1 VQVRL
6 RRTNAWRTSPARGT
20 ALARPPPVY
29 PQPRLRRG
37 SRRAPSPGPLARPLS
52 KSELP
57 LQSAHSFLYILARS
71 LAEGSGPLV
80 IFGEPHPASR
90 LRPLAS
96 RLSPSA
102 SGLSPLASGL
112 SPLASRLRPPAS
124 RLSPPASRLSPPASG
139 LSPLASR
146 LSSPSSGLSPPASRL
161 SPPASRL
168 LLVAPRPPLCR
179 QSQSRCIAH
188 HGVTP
193 PVGYS

>member
-102 SGLSPLASGL
+102 SGLSPLASRLRPPASRL

-124 RLSPPASRLSPPASG
+124 RLRPLASRLRPPASRLWPLASRLRSPASG
-139 LSPLASR
+139 LSPASR
-146 LSSPSSGLSPPASRL
+146 GPAASSVPPVTVPLYRTSWCDAAR
-161 SPPASRL
+161 RL
-168 LLVAPRPPLCR
+168 LLDA
-179 QSQSRCIAH
+179 
-188 HGVTP
+188 
-193 PVGYS
+193 